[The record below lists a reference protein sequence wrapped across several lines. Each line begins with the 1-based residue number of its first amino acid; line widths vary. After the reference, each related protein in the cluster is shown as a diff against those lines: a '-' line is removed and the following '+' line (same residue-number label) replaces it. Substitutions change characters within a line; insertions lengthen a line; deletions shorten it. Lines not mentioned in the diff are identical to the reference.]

1 MKIAILGYGSQGQSA
16 YEYWGRDGHDITICD
31 LNPNT
36 AVPDGVKSQL
46 GPEYLDGLDRFDLII
61 RTPILHPKDII
72 TANSKEILDKVT
84 TNTNEFFRVCPTKNI
99 IGVTGTKG
107 KGTTATLIAKILE
120 ASGKTVHL
128 GGNIGIP
135 PLELLNDNIQP
146 DDWVVLELANFQ
158 LIDLKYSPAI
168 AVCLMVVPEHLD
180 WHEDFDEYI
189 TAKQQMFIHQKEADK
204 AIYYA
209 RNDNSIAVADASIG
223 QQIPYMQSP
232 GAEVID
238 GKIMIA
244 GQEICQT
251 SDLKLLG
258 KHNWQ
263 NVCAA
268 ITTVWFSLSST
279 LRDEP
284 IGSDSN
290 ESKVEGQ
297 ITQDIDAIRSA
308 VTAFK
313 GLPFRIELRREVKG
327 VEFYNDSFATGPG
340 ACLAAIEAITKS
352 KVMIIGGYDRGL
364 ELSELAEGLIRNRS
378 TIKTVILIGASAK
391 RTAAVLK
398 NAGFENY
405 VLCEAKN
412 MDEIVQFAYQSAR
425 SGDAVVLSPAFASFD
440 MFKNF
445 EERGLKFNEAVENL

>member
-16 YEYWGRDGHDITICD
+16 YEYWNRDGHDITICD

-72 TANSKEILDKVT
+72 TANSEEILDKVT

-158 LIDLKYSPAI
+158 LTDLKYSPRI

-378 TIKTVILIGASAK
+378 TIAKVILIGASAK
-391 RTAAVLK
+391 RTAEVLK